1 MIFSFK
7 KTLILL
13 IPFCW
18 LMSSCVTT
26 EKVTYFNNA
35 TDTIIYKS
43 QDIAENLI
51 QKKDVLSISISSLN
65 ADASAVFNTANNF
78 AISTS
83 TSSGMY
89 AHTSGY
95 LVDANGYIQLPLIGS
110 ILAEGHS
117 KKQLKDDITNAIMD
131 KKLLV
136 DPIVTIRHLNYEVTV
151 IGEVGHPTVINVPN
165 ERMPLLKA
173 LGLAGDITVYGKK
186 DNVLLIR
193 ESDNKKELKY
203 LNLNSKDFINSPY
216 YNLMPNDIVYV
227 QSNKNKVASV
237 GRGTQLLP
245 VMLSAL
251 SVLVIVFSKF

>member
-1 MIFSFK
+1 MIK
-7 KTLILL
+7 KIKKSVLILP
-13 IPFCW
+13 ICW
-18 LMSSCVTT
+18 LVSSCVTT

-35 TDTIIYKS
+35 TDTTIYKS
-43 QDIAENLI
+43 QELADNVI
-51 QKKDVLSISISSLN
+51 QKKDILSISISSLN
-65 ADASAVFNTANNF
+65 ADASAIFNTANNF

-83 TSSGMY
+83 TSTGMY
-89 AHTSGY
+89 AHSSGY
-95 LVDANGYIQLPLIGS
+95 LVDANGYIQIPIIGTV
-110 ILAEGHS
+110 LAEGHT
-117 KKQLKDDITNAIMD
+117 KKQLKEDITRAIVE

-136 DPIVTIRHLNYEVTV
+136 DPIVNIRHLNYEVTV
-151 IGEVGHPTVINVPN
+151 LGEVKNPTVINVPN
-165 ERMPLLKA
+165 EKMPLLKA

-193 ESDNKKELKY
+193 ETDSKKEMKY